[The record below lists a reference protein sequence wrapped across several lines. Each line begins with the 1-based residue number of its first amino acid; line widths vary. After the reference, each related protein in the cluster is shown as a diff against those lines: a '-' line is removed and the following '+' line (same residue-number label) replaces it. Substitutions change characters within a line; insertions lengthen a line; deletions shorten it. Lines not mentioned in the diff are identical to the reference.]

1 MHRLVT
7 VQHNLAHIFDSG
19 AGISAWWFAI
29 GGAVMALLIIEHY
42 VVAGVGRALVRQR
55 CHRGLAALVVIA
67 LIALVAP
74 VSDVRAAGAQS
85 QSALLPDLVSDPPRP
100 SFFNQLN
107 TPDGGT
113 RLVVT
118 FDGYVHNVGEGALDV
133 VGNPQDVDG
142 MRQRVQNG
150 AGWEEVGAPTVRF
163 ETDDGHNHFH
173 LIEAIEYV
181 LWNELQ
187 GIQTAIGSK
196 VGFCLVDSQQMAPG
210 SDQSYSEEL
219 DNFCQED
226 NPQATVLRMGI
237 SSGWRDIYDATTTLQ
252 WVDVSNVAPGR
263 YWIGAITDPNDEI
276 LESNETNNDLIFSTE
291 TIAIPG
297 FSPREQQPIAVG
309 GDSVEFVLESTT
321 HGSVTHPIYVIEQGP
336 STGTLDVPIGADVGS
351 PTVRYFPKPGFTGTD
366 EIVFSV
372 HDASSPYPFDP
383 PAQTLTF
390 QVDAESATALNS
402 DDNPD
407 SSMLPSL
414 IAPST
419 FFETEVG
426 QASTVQIES
435 TNVAGGTTRMFAVGL
450 PAGLVADAD
459 TGVISGVAVEDGIF
473 NVALI
478 ALGATPADRFTLDV
492 TWIVNPSGSSGGLN
506 DVIDQS
512 SPRGELTRLR
522 LGTNALGLRFEADGL
537 PPGLSIEET
546 APAIAGTPT
555 EAGTYDIIVR
565 QLDANQVAA
574 EIEFTWTIRA
584 TTDIEFAL

>member
-1 MHRLVT
+1 M
-7 VQHNLAHIFDSG
+7 VQHNLAHTFDSG
-19 AGISAWWFAI
+19 AGISVWWFAI
-29 GGAVMALLIIEHY
+29 GGAAMALLIIEHY
-42 VVAGVGRALVRQR
+42 VVAGFDRALVRHR
-55 CHRGLAALVVIA
+55 CHRGLGVLVIIALSA
-67 LIALVAP
+67 LIAP
-74 VSDVRAAGAQS
+74 VGDAQAARAQS

-100 SFFNQLN
+100 SFFNELN

-118 FDGYVHNVGEGALDV
+118 FDGYVHNVGEGPLDV

-142 MRQRVQNG
+142 MRQRVQRG
-150 AGWEEVGAPTVRF
+150 DGWEDVGAPTVRF

-173 LIEAIEYV
+173 LIEVIEYV

-187 GIQTAIGSK
+187 GTQTAIGSK
-196 VGFCLVDSQQMAPG
+196 VGFCLVDSQQMEPG

-226 NPQATVLRMGI
+226 NPQATALRMGI
-237 SSGWRDIYDATTTLQ
+237 SSGWRDIYDASTTLQ

-276 LESNETNNDLIFSTE
+276 LESNEANNDLIFSAK
-291 TIAIPG
+291 TIAVPG
-297 FSPREQQPIAVG
+297 FSPRVQPPITVG
-309 GDSVEFVLESTT
+309 DDAVEFILGSTA
-321 HGSVTHPIYVIEQGP
+321 HGSVTQPVYVVEQGP
-336 STGTLDVPIGADVGS
+336 STGTLDVPIGADLGS
-351 PTVRYFPKPGFTGTD
+351 PTVRYFPQPGFTGTD

-383 PAQTLTF
+383 PTQTLTF
-390 QVDAESATALNS
+390 QVDAESATAPTS
-402 DDNPD
+402 DDDPD
-407 SSMLPSL
+407 SSLLPSL

-426 QASTVQIES
+426 QASTVQIEAADI
-435 TNVAGGTTRMFAVGL
+435 TGGPARMFAVGL
-450 PAGLVADAD
+450 PAGLVADPD
-459 TGVISGVAVEDGIF
+459 TGVISGVAVQDGIF

-478 ALGATPADRFTLDV
+478 AVGETPADRSTLDV

-512 SPRGELTRLR
+512 SPRGGLTRLR

-537 PPGLSIEET
+537 PPGLSVEET
-546 APAIAGTPT
+546 APVVAGIPT
-555 EAGTYDIIVR
+555 EAGAYDVVIR
-565 QLDANQVAA
+565 QIDGDQTVT

-584 TTDIEFAL
+584 STDIEFAL

>member
-1 MHRLVT
+1 MLV
-7 VQHNLAHIFDSG
+7 QYSLAHIFDSG
-19 AGISAWWFAI
+19 TVFSAWWFAI
-29 GGAVMALLIIEHY
+29 GGTGMALLIIEHY
-42 VVAGVGRALVRQR
+42 VVAGFDRALVRQR
-55 CHRGLAALVVIA
+55 CNRGLVALVIIA
-67 LIALVAP
+67 LIALIAP
-74 VSDVRAAGAQS
+74 VGDVQTAGAQS

-100 SFFNQLN
+100 SFFNELN

-150 AGWEEVGAPTVRF
+150 AGWEDVGAPTVRF

-187 GIQTAIGSK
+187 GIQTAVGSK
-196 VGFCLVDSQQMAPG
+196 VGFCLVDSQQMEPG

-226 NPQATVLRMGI
+226 NPQATALRMGI

-252 WVDVSNVAPGR
+252 WIDVSNVAPGR

-297 FSPREQQPIAVG
+297 FSPRVQQPIAV
-309 GDSVEFVLESTT
+309 DDDAIEFVLESTT
-321 HGSVTHPIYVIEQGP
+321 HGSVTQPVYVIEQGP
-336 STGTLDVPIGADVGS
+336 STGTLDVPIGADLGS
-351 PTVRYFPKPGFTGTD
+351 PTVRYFPQPGFSGTD

-390 QVDAESATALNS
+390 QVDAKSATALNS

-407 SSMLPSL
+407 SDLLPSL
-414 IAPST
+414 IAPSS
-419 FFETEVG
+419 FFETEMG
-426 QASTVQIES
+426 QASTVQIEAIAI
-435 TNVAGGTTRMFAVGL
+435 TGAPARMFAVGL
-450 PAGLVADAD
+450 PAGLVANSA
-459 TGVISGVAVEDGIF
+459 TGVITGVAVEAGIF

-478 ALGATPADRFTLDV
+478 AVGATPADRFTLDV
-492 TWIVNPSGSSGGLN
+492 AWIVNPSGSSGGLN
-506 DVIDQS
+506 DVVDQS

-537 PPGLSIEET
+537 PPGLAVDEI
-546 APAIAGTPT
+546 APVITGTPT
-555 EAGTYDIIVR
+555 EAGVYDVVIR
-565 QLDANQVAA
+565 QVDAEQDAA

-584 TTDIEFAL
+584 TTDIEFVL